1 VSVLNIQPAEL
12 SYTERYGRLVS
23 TAIPVPGLSWRQ
35 FLYAA
40 RGTERF
46 LWRHGDLTLAGSGV
60 VSELTAWG
68 ANRFTEI
75 QTKARDLFKDALF
88 SPTARPRLFGGFAF
102 QDDFVPDNTWSVYAP
117 AWFVLPHYQFMQ
129 DGDNVPTLTLNITI
143 PPDEGADGVY
153 DSLVEALEQRAKL
166 LLNISIEPEAL
177 NSALLQTNSP
187 MPYPAWEQAITH
199 ATDAIRSGELQ
210 KVVMARAFELR
221 FAERVNVEYALDFLD
236 QHYPETHRFLFEPRP
251 YHAFYGATPEL
262 LLRVAGNQIETMG
275 LAGSIRRGKTPDEDQ
290 ALGETILNDPK
301 ERLEHA
307 LVVDSIREKLT
318 PLTTRLSIPDQP
330 QLLKLSN
337 IQHLYTPVM
346 GTLREPAGVLPLLE
360 MLHPTPALGGTPRER
375 SMQFIREAE
384 AVPRGW
390 YAGPIG
396 WIDSGLDGAFGVGIR
411 SAVAEDRRVWL
422 YAGAGIVGSST
433 PQREWDETALKF
445 RPMLNALGVQG

>member
-1 VSVLNIQPAEL
+1 MSVLNIQPAEL

-23 TAIPVPGLSWRQ
+23 TAIPVPGLTWRQ
-35 FLYAA
+35 FIGAA

-46 LWRHGDLTLAGSGV
+46 LWRYGDLTLAGSGV
-60 VSELTAWG
+60 TSELTAWG
-68 ANRFTEI
+68 ANRFADI
-75 QTKARDLFKDALF
+75 HAKARDLFKDALY

-117 AWFVLPHYQFMQ
+117 AWFILPHYQFMQ
-129 DGDNVPTLTLNITI
+129 VGDDVPHLILNITI
-143 PPDEGADGVY
+143 PSDEGADGMY

-166 LLNISIEPEAL
+166 LLNTPIEPEAP
-177 NSALLQTNSP
+177 NSVPIQTNNP
-187 MPYPAWEQAITH
+187 MPFPAWEQVITQ
-199 ATDAIRSGELQ
+199 ATDTIHAGELQ

-221 FAERVNVEYALDFLD
+221 FAERVNVEHALDFLD
-236 QHYPETHRFLFEPRP
+236 QHYPETQRFLFEPRP
-251 YHAFYGATPEL
+251 YHAFYGATPEVL
-262 LLRVAGNQIETMG
+262 IQVAGNQIETMG
-275 LAGSIRRGKTPDEDQ
+275 LAGSIRRGKTPEEDQ
-290 ALGETILNDPK
+290 TLVETILNDPK

-307 LVVDSIREKLT
+307 IVVNTLREKLT
-318 PLTTRLSIPDQP
+318 PLTTNLNVPEQP
-330 QLLKLSN
+330 QILKLSN
-337 IQHLYTPVM
+337 IQHLYTPVR

-390 YAGPIG
+390 YAAPIG
-396 WIDSGLDGAFGVGIR
+396 WIDSGLDGVFGVGIR